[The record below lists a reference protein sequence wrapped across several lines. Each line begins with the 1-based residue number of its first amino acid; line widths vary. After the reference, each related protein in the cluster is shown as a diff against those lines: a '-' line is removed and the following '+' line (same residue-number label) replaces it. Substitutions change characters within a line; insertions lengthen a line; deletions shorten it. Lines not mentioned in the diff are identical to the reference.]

1 MHHYVTEVTAVN
13 HPGSYTHQ
21 QFESAKLRLP
31 GIAPERQREPVM
43 TRTILISIT
52 AFFLI
57 AGAWTINLVTYHP
70 ATDQGLNPLSP
81 ATLTVGNIGSQPP
94 A

>member
-1 MHHYVTEVTAVN
+1 
-13 HPGSYTHQ
+13 
-21 QFESAKLRLP
+21 
-31 GIAPERQREPVM
+31 M

-57 AGAWTINLVTYHP
+57 AGVWTINLVTYHP
-70 ATDQGLNPLSP
+70 ATDQGLNPLTP
-81 ATLTVGNIGSQPP
+81 ATLTVGNIGGQPP